1 MPDVLTAPE
10 AAEYLRTSVD
20 AVKRLARQGRIPGAK
35 IGRGW
40 RFRKSDLD
48 ELFVENVLDRLLG
61 REAKAVLADPDTEW
75 VSLAQV
81 RQELGL

>member
-10 AAEYLRTSVD
+10 AADYLRTSVD

-40 RFRKSDLD
+40 RFRKADLD
-48 ELFVENVLDRLLG
+48 ELFAENVLDRILG

-75 VSLAQV
+75 VPLEQV
-81 RQELGL
+81 KKELGL